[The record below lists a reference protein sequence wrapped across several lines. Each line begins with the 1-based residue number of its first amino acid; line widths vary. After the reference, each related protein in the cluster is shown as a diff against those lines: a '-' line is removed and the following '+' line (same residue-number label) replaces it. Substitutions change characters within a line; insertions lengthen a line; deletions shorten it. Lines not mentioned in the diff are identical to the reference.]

1 MKKSK
6 LFKKQLAIGLFIL
19 PSFILSSCNNVIRPP
34 IVRQSSEL
42 EKTAPS
48 FAGSSEEYKGEKVNK
63 ESYYS
68 LLSSN
73 DLVENY
79 QSYTDPKTKSLYDNV
94 FAKNFYEP
102 SALKEGF
109 VGFDQNVY
117 AKKEQAQDSLYRED
131 NVLFYDGSLFSS
143 QADLTAYIETKKDL
157 LSEEAGK
164 IVVLRNSD
172 NTNSEPINV
181 DQLRKNSQTERLKL
195 FNYITKNSKL
205 QVEINKGDTTTTINV
220 DPSLNLSDTVQ
231 QIKSNVPAKDIPVHY
246 QRISANNN
254 ASQYFVDTSEDDNY
268 NFYGPLLFQGNADI
282 NTITNPDN
290 WTKTST
296 LPIGLYR
303 SISSDIV
310 TSGFDFLLGEISIGD
325 EKEIK
330 ILNRNLETKD
340 FIFYFP
346 YSEQELRTAQYSNN
360 LKLNLAWADFI
371 YQLKIQQPEVYK
383 GLLDT
388 VAKFNKAKRFSSFY
402 KIPILYSYL
411 LDSLIAN
418 KAKEQLIFLLK
429 DFFIKLSNKIDS
441 TLQLIN
447 SYAKPSGFDILANR
461 DLNGNS
467 FSFKVYFG
475 IGNNDFDVSASLENL
490 LPNLYDQF
498 SNLTIF
504 MTMLMLSNIVA
515 ATPGAILNEQG
526 LIDTIKGINLFG
538 NKQIQEIETKIKNSW
553 PTLSAI
559 WWLLSA
565 QNLTQALF
573 VAGFSPSSLMQN
585 NLDENTLRIING
597 FQDAFSLKWI
607 RNQFLQTSAI
617 ETIKNEIPLV
627 LRDVPTERPKV
638 RELFAD
644 IPKNVLEYLQGI
656 NVDFG
661 TVIHIRNLYRKI
673 KEVQKT
679 DLKKAAEYLSQV
691 STFVKSLSSDHYVD
705 LYLTYMQQFPSVI
718 NNKPEARSASLSL
731 RSSIRLVEDNSEQ
744 PSTSNSNENANKIVI
759 NNSETFSTSKK
770 AGSPAILQN
779 PKEVNVNELSAL
791 EKLQKDQ
798 KKLQTVFVISS
809 VLEGFGTILSSAVT
823 VNTLIN
829 SPSVLNRTKDLVIAG
844 LQTAASTISVSLS
857 LAGEFTSFIKKS
869 TAIVGALFP
878 VFYGLTVAM
887 HIAVLLVNVFFP
899 TEEEYYYVFQIGQVQ
914 YVWTGGYKK
923 TQLLGLKTL
932 KERTIKDIKLIKPI
946 QITRPQ
952 NASFLYYNQK
962 QYSPTDIDKIK
973 DLQITEW
980 LENKNLYA
988 MDKAY
993 INNVNKIYSLHK
1005 PTRGS
1010 SVAGVY
1016 ASSNLI
1022 DLYQNLLATL
1032 LSNSLITIP
1041 HTVSTSLNGSYI
1053 SNKNNLSA
1061 VVVRD
1066 ELNKAQNWTLV
1077 QVPSNEAG
1085 GYLYEPSKNIKITE
1099 IVSYDPE
1106 TKIGVA
1112 KGMGKF
1118 GLNSTEFIFYNNN
1131 DASASHNT
1139 LKAKFN
1145 ELLKTRKTVYLD
1157 SVGSRTKLIYR
1168 SELFSVFDQKLKK
1181 TIFFLSLR
1189 DAHNYIDQWM

>member
-1 MKKSK
+1 
-6 LFKKQLAIGLFIL
+6 
-19 PSFILSSCNNVIRPP
+19 
-34 IVRQSSEL
+34 
-42 EKTAPS
+42 
-48 FAGSSEEYKGEKVNK
+48 
-63 ESYYS
+63 
-68 LLSSN
+68 
-73 DLVENY
+73 
-79 QSYTDPKTKSLYDNV
+79 
-94 FAKNFYEP
+94 
-102 SALKEGF
+102 
-109 VGFDQNVY
+109 
-117 AKKEQAQDSLYRED
+117 
-131 NVLFYDGSLFSS
+131 
-143 QADLTAYIETKKDL
+143 
-157 LSEEAGK
+157 
-164 IVVLRNSD
+164 
-172 NTNSEPINV
+172 
-181 DQLRKNSQTERLKL
+181 
-195 FNYITKNSKL
+195 
-205 QVEINKGDTTTTINV
+205 
-220 DPSLNLSDTVQ
+220 
-231 QIKSNVPAKDIPVHY
+231 
-246 QRISANNN
+246 
-254 ASQYFVDTSEDDNY
+254 
-268 NFYGPLLFQGNADI
+268 
-282 NTITNPDN
+282 
-290 WTKTST
+290 
-296 LPIGLYR
+296 
-303 SISSDIV
+303 
-310 TSGFDFLLGEISIGD
+310 
-325 EKEIK
+325 
-330 ILNRNLETKD
+330 
-340 FIFYFP
+340 
-346 YSEQELRTAQYSNN
+346 
-360 LKLNLAWADFI
+360 
-371 YQLKIQQPEVYK
+371 
-383 GLLDT
+383 
-388 VAKFNKAKRFSSFY
+388 
-402 KIPILYSYL
+402 
-411 LDSLIAN
+411 
-418 KAKEQLIFLLK
+418 
-429 DFFIKLSNKIDS
+429 
-441 TLQLIN
+441 
-447 SYAKPSGFDILANR
+447 
-461 DLNGNS
+461 
-467 FSFKVYFG
+467 
-475 IGNNDFDVSASLENL
+475 
-490 LPNLYDQF
+490 
-498 SNLTIF
+498 
-504 MTMLMLSNIVA
+504 
-515 ATPGAILNEQG
+515 
-526 LIDTIKGINLFG
+526 
-538 NKQIQEIETKIKNSW
+538 
-553 PTLSAI
+553 
-559 WWLLSA
+559 
-565 QNLTQALF
+565 
-573 VAGFSPSSLMQN
+573 MQN

-607 RNQFLQTSAI
+607 RNQFVQTSAI
-617 ETIKNEIPLV
+617 ETIKKEIPLV

-744 PSTSNSNENANKIVI
+744 PSTSNSNENANKVVI

-809 VLEGFGTILSSAVT
+809 VLEGFATILSSAVT

-1077 QVPSNEAG
+1077 QVPNNEAG

-1157 SVGSRTKLIYR
+1157 FVGSRTKLIYR